1 MPLAPTEDQLPG
13 AEILQ
18 ERRKAFDNL
27 GAILRQ
33 RDSLLQLQV
42 DTLASFTSLT
52 LEDSDVSSGHYKV
65 PDLAIY
71 IMFMEAIHFGER
83 GGGCWRIDSSR
94 I

>member
-1 MPLAPTEDQLPG
+1 M
-13 AEILQ
+13 Q

-52 LEDSDVSSGHYKV
+52 LEDSDVSSGHAKV
-65 PDLAIY
+65 RLQPTGRKNEVGRRKQL
-71 IMFMEAIHFGER
+71 
-83 GGGCWRIDSSR
+83 
-94 I
+94 